1 MGTVDGVRGRVRRRR
16 VKLPRWLAAVV
27 GFIAILG
34 PGLIS
39 ANAGN
44 DAGGIITYASA
55 GSQFGYRMLFLM
67 VLITVALV
75 VVQEMCARLGAY
87 TGEGLGALIREQ
99 FPLRSGAAA
108 MVLLFIA
115 NAGLSVS
122 EFAGV
127 GASMEIF
134 GVSRYIAVPLALAGI
149 WAVTVFGNYSQAERV
164 FVVMGLVFL
173 AYPIAA
179 FLGHPHA
186 GAVLSNLLWPHFLD
200 SKAFLLLAVALIG
213 TTITPYMQFYLTSAV
228 VDKGVTP
235 KTYKG
240 ERIDTI
246 NGAILSD
253 VVSIFIIIIIIIII
267 IIATAAAIGGTG
279 PLSDIRQAAA
289 ALRPVAGAAAS
300 QLFAIGLLG
309 AALLAATVVPLSTAY
324 AIAETA
330 GVERSLSRKLR
341 EAPFFYGI
349 YTVQLVAGAAVALLP
364 GNAVSLVINAQ
375 VLNGFIT
382 PVLLTYI
389 LILANRRSVLGDA
402 ANGPVF
408 RAVATLC
415 VTVVGLLSAVVLV
428 QTVAGW
434 L

>member
-1 MGTVDGVRGRVRRRR
+1 MTAVDAPAGAKRGRVK
-16 VKLPRWLAAVV
+16 KLPRWARRVL
-27 GFIAILG
+27 GLLAILG
-34 PGLIS
+34 PGLIA

-44 DAGGIITYASA
+44 DAGGILTYASA
-55 GSQFGYRMLFLM
+55 GSQFGYRTLFLL

-75 VVQEMCARLGAY
+75 VVQEMCSRLGAY

-108 MVLLFIA
+108 MLLLFIA
-115 NAGLSVS
+115 NAGLTVS

-127 GASMEIF
+127 GASMELF
-134 GVSRYIAVPLALAGI
+134 GVSRYIAVPIALVGI
-149 WAVTVFGNYSQAERV
+149 WAVTVLGNYSRAERV
-164 FVVMGLVFL
+164 FLVMGLVFISYPVAAVL
-173 AYPIAA
+173 A
-179 FLGHPHA
+179 HPHW
-186 GAVLSNLLWPHFLD
+186 GTVVSNLVWPHFLHT
-200 SKAFLLLAVALIG
+200 SAFLLLAVALIG

-240 ERIDTI
+240 ERIDTV
-246 NGAILSD
+246 NGAILGD
-253 VVSIFIIIIIIIII
+253 IVSIFI

-279 PLSDIRQAAA
+279 PLNSVGQAAA

-300 QLFAIGLLG
+300 QLFAFGLLG
-309 AALLAATVVPLSTAY
+309 ASLLAATIVPLSSAY

-330 GVERSLSRKLR
+330 GVERSLARKLR
-341 EAPFFYGI
+341 DAPFFYGI
-349 YTVQLVAGAAVALLP
+349 YTVQLVIGAIIALLP
-364 GNAVSLVINAQ
+364 GNLVALVINAQ

-389 LILANRRSVLGDA
+389 LILANRRSVLGAA

-408 RAVATLC
+408 RIVATIC
-415 VTVVGLLSAVVLV
+415 VAVVGALSALVLV

-434 L
+434 V

>member
-1 MGTVDGVRGRVRRRR
+1 MSAVDTPAGAKRGPSAR
-16 VKLPRWLAAVV
+16 LPRWLKGVL
-27 GFIAILG
+27 GLLAILG

-44 DAGGIITYASA
+44 DAGGILTYASA
-55 GSQFGYRMLFLM
+55 GSQFGYRTLFLL

-75 VVQEMCARLGAY
+75 VVQEMCSRLGAY

-108 MVLLFIA
+108 MALLFVA
-115 NAGLSVS
+115 NAGLTVS

-127 GASMEIF
+127 GASMELF

-149 WAVTVFGNYSQAERV
+149 WAVTVLGNYSRAQRV
-164 FVVMGLVFL
+164 CLVMGLVFL
-173 AYPIAA
+173 AYPVAA
-179 FLGHPHA
+179 VLAHPHW
-186 GAVLSNLLWPHFLD
+186 GTVVSNLVWPHFLHTN
-200 SKAFLLLAVALIG
+200 AFLLLSVALIG

-240 ERIDTI
+240 ERIDTV
-246 NGAILSD
+246 NGAILGD
-253 VVSIFIIIIIIIII
+253 IVSIFI

-279 PLSDIRQAAA
+279 PLNSVGQAAA

-300 QLFAIGLLG
+300 QLFAFGLLG
-309 AALLAATVVPLSTAY
+309 ASLLAATVVPLSTAY
-324 AIAETA
+324 AVAETA

-349 YTVQLVAGAAVALLP
+349 YTLQLVIGAIIALLP
-364 GNAVSLVINAQ
+364 GNLVALVINAQ

-389 LILANRRSVLGDA
+389 LILANRRSVLGAA
-402 ANGPVF
+402 ANGPAF
-408 RAVATLC
+408 RAVATVC
-415 VTVVGLLSAVVLV
+415 VAVVAVLSAAVLV
-428 QTVAGW
+428 QTVSGW
-434 L
+434 V

>member
-1 MGTVDGVRGRVRRRR
+1 VTAVDAPPEPKVRRRTR
-16 VKLPRWLAAVV
+16 LPGWLK
-27 GFIAILG
+27 GLLGLLAILG

-44 DAGGIITYASA
+44 DAGGILTYASA
-55 GSQFGYRMLFLM
+55 GSQFGYRTLFLL

-115 NAGLSVS
+115 NAGLTVS

-127 GASMEIF
+127 GASMELF
-134 GVSRYIAVPLALAGI
+134 GVSRYIAVPLALVGI
-149 WAVTVFGNYSQAERV
+149 WAVTVLGNYSRVQRV
-164 FVVMGLVFL
+164 FLVMGLVFL
-173 AYPIAA
+173 AYPVAA
-179 FLGHPHA
+179 VLAHPHW
-186 GAVLSNLLWPHFLD
+186 GTVVSNLVWPHFLHT
-200 SKAFLLLAVALIG
+200 KAFLLLAVALIG
-213 TTITPYMQFYLTSAV
+213 TTITPYMQFYLTSSV

-240 ERIDTI
+240 ERIDTV
-246 NGAILSD
+246 NGAILGD
-253 VVSIFIIIIIIIII
+253 MVSVFI

-279 PLSDIRQAAA
+279 PLNSVSQAAE

-300 QLFAIGLLG
+300 QLFAFGLLG
-309 AALLAATVVPLSTAY
+309 ASLLAATVVPLSSAY

-330 GVERSLSRKLR
+330 GVERSLARKLR
-341 EAPFFYGI
+341 EAPVFYGLF
-349 YTVQLVAGAAVALLP
+349 TAQLVIGALIALLP
-364 GNAVSLVINAQ
+364 GNLVELVINAQ

-382 PVLLTYI
+382 PVILTYI
-389 LILANRRSVLGDA
+389 LILANRRSVLGAA
-402 ANGPVF
+402 ANGPAF
-408 RAVATLC
+408 KAVATVC
-415 VTVVGLLSAVVLV
+415 VVVVGALSALVLV
-428 QTVAGW
+428 QTLAESF
-434 L
+434 